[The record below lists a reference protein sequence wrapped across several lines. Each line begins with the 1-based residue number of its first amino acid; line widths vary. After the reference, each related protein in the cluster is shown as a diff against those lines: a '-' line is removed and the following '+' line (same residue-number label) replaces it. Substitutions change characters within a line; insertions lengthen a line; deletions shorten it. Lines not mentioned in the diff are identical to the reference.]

1 MKALTQCWFTRMH
14 VPEGRAQRE
23 EDGSHSSRCRH
34 CERAIVS
41 WDRSRWFLADGFNVT
56 HLAETVGGR
65 FLFVLDTAEEI
76 VIARYPVQHIEEPAA
91 LDALKAELALRHGI
105 DQPGSTLEL
114 HDSGA
119 KGKGAGKAV
128 ARGKGVRA
136 PRLPAMGRPRLS
148 ASL

>member
-14 VPEGRAQRE
+14 VLAGRAHRE
-23 EDGSHSSRCRH
+23 EDGSHTGYCRH

-65 FLFVLDTAEEI
+65 FLFVLDSFEEA
-76 VIARYPVQHIEEPAA
+76 VIARYPVPEGADAAA
-91 LDALKAELALRHGI
+91 LEALRKDLAERHSI
-105 DQPGSTLEL
+105 DRPGSGLEL

-119 KGKGAGKAV
+119 PVRRRTAAAQRV
-128 ARGKGVRA
+128 PALSRGGRFSA
-136 PRLPAMGRPRLS
+136 PA
-148 ASL
+148 